1 MKFTE
6 TTLRRL
12 TAESGRREVMDD
24 DLPGFG
30 VRVSESG
37 RKVFFVKVGK
47 RGNRKRI
54 TLGPWGTVTLTRAK
68 DRARDLLAEARLGL
82 LDNRPPAPTFT
93 EWSTSYLKEVSAKKK
108 NPSPDRRYLG
118 SGSVARK
125 VIGSKPLDTITRS
138 DIRTIIDRVYKATL
152 RRHGQSI
159 RALEQERYAIVDGA
173 KNERAHRKINSRIE
187 KLKARENPG
196 KSQANRCLAAI
207 RACIQEAARD
217 EWIDTNP
224 AMGLRPFRE
233 NPPRSRVLAD
243 EEMNRLIKAITGEPD
258 PNVRAAF
265 RLLVETG
272 ARRSEVLRARWKDFD
287 LDSPTAIWRI
297 PSPKAG
303 YPQVVPL
310 ASNTVAMLRRA
321 PRVGPWLIPGRD
333 PLKPRSDLK
342 RPWDNLV
349 ERAKLQDVTLH
360 DIRRTFGLEVA
371 RKARL
376 HVASKLLRHA
386 DVRVTER
393 VYAPLGIE
401 ELQRAM
407 EKAQRPA
414 EVIDIEERR
423 P

>member
-6 TTLRRL
+6 TALKKL
-12 TAESGRREVMDD
+12 SVESGRRDVMDD

-30 VRVSESG
+30 VRASANG
-37 RKVFFVKVGK
+37 KKVFFVKVGK
-47 RGNRKRI
+47 RGYRKRI

-82 LDNRPPAPTFT
+82 LDDRLPAPTFT
-93 EWSTSYLKEVSAKKK
+93 EWSTTYLKNVSEKKK
-108 NPSPDRRYLG
+108 NPRPDRSYLG
-118 SGSVARK
+118 AASVARK
-125 VIGSKPLDTITRS
+125 LIGSKPLDIITRS
-138 DIRTIIDRVYKATL
+138 DIRSIINRGYKATL
-152 RRHGQSI
+152 QHHGSRI
-159 RALEQERYAIVDGA
+159 RALE
-173 KNERAHRKINSRIE
+173 NERDIIAENAKDENLLREINSRIA

-196 KSQANRCLAAI
+196 KPQANRCLAAI
-207 RACIQEAARD
+207 RACLQEAVRD

-243 EEMNRLIKAITGEPD
+243 EEMRRLITAIHAEPD

-287 LDSPTAIWRI
+287 LDSPTPIWRI

-310 ASNTVAMLRRA
+310 ASNTVAMLQRA
-321 PRVGPWLIPGRD
+321 PRFGPWLIPGRD

-349 ERAKLQDVTLH
+349 ERAKLKDVTSH

-371 RKARL
+371 RTAGL